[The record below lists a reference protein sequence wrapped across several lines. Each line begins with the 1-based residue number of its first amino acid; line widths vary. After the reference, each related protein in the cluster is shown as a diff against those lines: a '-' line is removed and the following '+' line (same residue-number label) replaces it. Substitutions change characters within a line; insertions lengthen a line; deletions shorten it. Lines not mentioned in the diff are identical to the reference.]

1 MHTPKTLITL
11 ILAAGESKRMLSET
25 PKTLHSLGGQPV
37 VAWIMNACAHLPSA
51 DTCVVVSPKLAGD
64 PRFQKILPA
73 STRVAIQEPP
83 RGTGDAVCKGLDQM
97 PSTLDRD
104 VLVVLG
110 DTPLLTPQTLQEFHA
125 HYIQQKAD
133 LSVLAVRPPNPLG
146 YGRLITSGP
155 QVERIVEEKEADET
169 TKAITL
175 CNGGA
180 MILGPQAQTM
190 LSQIDSA
197 NKAGEYYLTDLVY
210 LLKIKGL
217 SVTFFE
223 APFEEALGIN
233 TRADLAKAEA
243 ILQGRLRQKA
253 LDQGVTLMDPES
265 TYLSFDT
272 SFSEDVTLF
281 PHVFLGPGVTLGRDS
296 TVFAFSVLENTLLKP
311 GARVGPFCHLRHG
324 TTVGEGAVIG
334 NFVEVKQSVI
344 GTGTSA
350 KHLSY
355 IGNATIGAHANIGA
369 GTITCNYDGQAKH
382 ETVIGDKAFIGSNS
396 SLIAPVTIGDHAL
409 IAAGSVITKSVPEN
423 TLAVGRARQTHLPRK
438 RPQAP

>member
-1 MHTPKTLITL
+1 
-11 ILAAGESKRMLSET
+11 
-25 PKTLHSLGGQPV
+25 
-37 VAWIMNACAHLPSA
+37 
-51 DTCVVVSPKLAGD
+51 
-64 PRFQKILPA
+64 
-73 STRVAIQEPP
+73 
-83 RGTGDAVCKGLDQM
+83 M

-146 YGRLITSGP
+146 YGRLITSDS
-155 QVERIVEEKEADET
+155 QVEKIVEEKEADEI
-169 TKAITL
+169 TKAIIL

-369 GTITCNYDGQAKH
+369 GAITCNYDGQSKH

-409 IAAGSVITKSVPEN
+409 IAAGSVITKNVPEN